1 MIALL
6 DPKMLTVFVTGATSG
21 IGEAISRRFANAG
34 AKVIATGRR
43 PERLQALQAE
53 LGEACNVVALDVRD
67 RAAVEKT
74 VANLPEPF
82 RRINVVVANAG
93 HGLGMQPAQQA
104 NIADWENMVATNI
117 NGMLYI
123 VHTLLPGM
131 LERDD
136 GHIVLLGSIAGD
148 YPLPAANV
156 YGASKAF
163 VKQFALNL
171 RADVLGS
178 KIRVTNIEPGLTDT
192 EFMLVRFG
200 GDAEKKERF
209 YEGLTPL
216 TAEDIAE
223 TVFWSCTLP
232 RRVNINRIQLMPVT
246 QAFSTFARS
255 GGPTPVH

>member
-1 MIALL
+1 MIAML
-6 DPKMLTVFVTGATSG
+6 DPKMFTVFVTGATSG
-21 IGEAISRRFANAG
+21 IGEAICRRFVSAG

-43 PERLQALQAE
+43 ADRLQALKAE
-53 LGEACNVVALDVRD
+53 LGEACTIAAFDIRDRVALER
-67 RAAVEKT
+67 T
-74 VANLPEPF
+74 VADLPESF
-82 RRINVVVANAG
+82 RPINVVIANAG

-117 NGMLYI
+117 NGMLYV
-123 VHTLLPGM
+123 VHALLPGM
-131 LERDD
+131 LERED

-148 YPLPAANV
+148 YPIPAANV

-200 GDAEKKERF
+200 GDTEKKERF
-209 YEGLTPL
+209 YQGLTPL
-216 TAEDIAE
+216 SAEDIAE
-223 TVFWSCTLP
+223 AVIWSCTLP
-232 RRVNINRIQLMPVT
+232 RNVNINRIQLMPVS
-246 QAFSTFARS
+246 QAFSPFARS
-255 GGPTPVH
+255 GGSTPVH